1 MPELHSNQ
9 TVTCTC
15 CTFRD
20 GSNDPD
26 DWHCPMCHTHKEMLD
41 LITLRRK
48 C

>member
-1 MPELHSNQ
+1 MTELHSNQ

-26 DWHCPMCHTHKEMLD
+26 DQHCPMCHTHKEMLG
-41 LITLRRK
+41 LLTERRNG
-48 C
+48 